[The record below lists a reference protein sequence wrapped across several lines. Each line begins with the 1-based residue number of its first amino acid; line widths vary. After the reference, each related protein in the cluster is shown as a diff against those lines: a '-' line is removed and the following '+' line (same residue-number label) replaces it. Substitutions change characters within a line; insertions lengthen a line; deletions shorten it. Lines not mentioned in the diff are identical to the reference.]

1 MNIYISESKHIIITM
16 FGLISTLSLSVL
28 QAILL
33 VVALPFD
40 AEFFVLLLPIIM
52 TVFLLF
58 IYKPIIS
65 EKNYQRILAIPLA
78 LILVV
83 QIFTLLAE
91 IKGLEFYSD
100 NTILYNLT
108 TWQYICLYV
117 MNCGPLAVT
126 ILSLLIAGSVSLLEK
141 EKSALPSILMCVAAV
156 IRLLDGVSL
165 LIRSLDVYLQQVG
178 AEYVLFL
185 VASLITDIFVMMC
198 FAILMFPNFS
208 KKQLITK
215 CE

>member
-1 MNIYISESKHIIITM
+1 MNIYISESKHIIITK
-16 FGLISTLSLSVL
+16 FSLISTLSLSVL

-40 AEFFVLLLPIIM
+40 AYFFVFLLPIIM

-58 IYKPIIS
+58 IYKPIIG

-108 TWQYICLYV
+108 TWQYIRLYV

-141 EKSALPSILMCVAAV
+141 EKSALPSISMCVAAV